1 MHENPKLTIAIDGP
15 SGSGK
20 SSVSKEVARH
30 FGLAYLDTGAMYR
43 AATYRVLELG
53 IDLNDAEAIAKAVK
67 EMPLVFGTNINE
79 EEIMMGSTDIREEIR
94 SERISSAVSAV
105 ASVPAV
111 REYLIGLQRWTI
123 DHAVN
128 GMVAEGRDITTVV
141 APDADARILLT
152 ASEEVRMARRGLENS
167 EKSGASGDL
176 SKQIAERDAKVN
188 NFMEA
193 AEGVTLVDSSDLD
206 FNETVSAVINAV
218 DDQVKAKRA
227 G

>member
-218 DDQVKAKRA
+218 NDQLKAKRA

>member
-1 MHENPKLTIAIDGP
+1 M
-15 SGSGK
+15 
-20 SSVSKEVARH
+20 
-30 FGLAYLDTGAMYR
+30 
-43 AATYRVLELG
+43 LELG

-123 DHAVN
+123 DHA
-128 GMVAEGRDITTVV
+128 EGRDITTVV

-176 SKQIAERDAKVN
+176 SKQIAERDAKDAKVN

-218 DDQVKAKRA
+218 NDQLKAKRA

>member
-152 ASEEVRMARRGLENS
+152 ASGCANCECSGMTSRISSRASARPRPCRPDTGN
-167 EKSGASGDL
+167 G
-176 SKQIAERDAKVN
+176 
-188 NFMEA
+188 
-193 AEGVTLVDSSDLD
+193 
-206 FNETVSAVINAV
+206 
-218 DDQVKAKRA
+218 
-227 G
+227 